1 MVYSKREKSVL
12 RARSSET
19 EATGAHK
26 VSDRQK
32 GETKH
37 MYDILI
43 IGAGVV
49 GCALARKLSRYEGK
63 IAVAERAEDVADGA
77 SKANSG
83 IVHAGFDAKPGTKK
97 AYYNVK
103 GANMYEA
110 QARELGVPYAR
121 IGALVLGFSE
131 EDRITL
137 QKLYEQ
143 GQKNGVEQL
152 RVIERDEILSLEPQ
166 TNPDVVCALYAPTS
180 AVVSPYEM
188 TLALAY
194 HAAQNGVEFLLDCPV
209 EKVWAENGAW
219 RAKTPR
225 GTLEARAVVN
235 CAGVGAADIHNMLSD
250 EKMEIVP
257 RRGEYYLLDHTVKCP
272 FSRTMFQVP
281 SKMGKGV
288 LISPTAHG
296 NALLGPSAE
305 NIDDPLDTRTTR
317 KGLDFVL
324 EKCRLTWPKVT
335 TRPVITTFAGIRAHP
350 VSDDFVIGKVHGAPE
365 NAFEAAGIESP
376 GLTAAPAIAEDLGS
390 LVAQSLHLAP
400 KETVIPPVPL
410 LKPFSAMSDEERAD
424 ACRRDPDYGRIV
436 CRCEVVTEAEIRD
449 AIRRPVG
456 ARSID
461 GVKRR
466 TRAGMGRCQGGF
478 CSPRVMEL
486 LCEERG
492 VSPLE
497 ITKCGGESK
506 LLAGTLDDIAKEAR
520 GHE

>member
-1 MVYSKREKSVL
+1 
-12 RARSSET
+12 
-19 EATGAHK
+19 
-26 VSDRQK
+26 
-32 GETKH
+32 

-49 GCALARKLSRYEGK
+49 GCALARKLSQYQGK
-63 IAVAERAEDVADGA
+63 IAVLERAEDVADGA

-103 GANMYEA
+103 GAKMYGDL
-110 QARELGVPYAR
+110 ARSLGVPYNP

-131 EDRITL
+131 EDRATL
-137 QKLYEQ
+137 QKLYDQ

-152 RVIERDEILSLEPQ
+152 RIIERDEILALEPN

-188 TLALAY
+188 TLALSY
-194 HAAQNGVEFLLDCPV
+194 HAAQNGVEFIFDCPV
-209 EKVWAENGAW
+209 EKVYEDHDTWHVE
-219 RAKTPR
+219 TPK
-225 GTLEARAVVN
+225 GTIEARAIIN
-235 CAGVGAADIHNMLSD
+235 CAGVGAADIHNMISD
-250 EKMEIVP
+250 QPMEIIP
-257 RRGEYYLLDHTVKCP
+257 RRGEYYLLDSTVKCP

-305 NIDDPLDTRTTR
+305 DIDDAYDTATTR

-324 EKCRLTWPKVT
+324 EKCRLTWPKVN
-335 TRPVITTFAGIRAHP
+335 TRPVITTFAGVRAHP
-350 VSDDFVIGKVHGAPE
+350 ASDDFIIGPVHGAPE
-365 NAFEAAGIESP
+365 NAFEAVGIESP
-376 GLTAAPAIAEDLGS
+376 GLTAAPAIAEELGEQ
-390 LVAQSLHLAP
+390 VAEHLKLPAARII
-400 KETVIPPVPL
+400 KAPVPL
-410 LKPFSAMSDEERAD
+410 LKPFAAMTDAERAA
-424 ACRRDPDYGRIV
+424 ACKKDPDYGRIV
-436 CRCEVVTEAEIRD
+436 CRCEVITEAEIRD

-456 ARSID
+456 AKSID

-478 CSPRVMEL
+478 CSPRVTEI
-486 LCEERG
+486 LCEELK

-506 LLAGTLDDIAKEAR
+506 LLVGTLDDIAKEAR

>member
-1 MVYSKREKSVL
+1 MFSKGAPEGEKPEGEKS
-12 RARSSET
+12 
-19 EATGAHK
+19 
-26 VSDRQK
+26 
-32 GETKH
+32 

-43 IGAGVV
+43 IGAGVT
-49 GCALARKLSRYEGK
+49 GCALARQLSGWEGR
-63 IAVAERAEDVADGA
+63 IAVLDRAEDVADAA

-103 GANMYEA
+103 GAAMYPA
-110 QARELGVPYAR
+110 LTKTLGVPFDP

-131 EDRITL
+131 EDRRTL
-137 QKLYEQ
+137 QKLYGQ
-143 GQKNGVEQL
+143 GQQNGVPSL
-152 RVIERDEILSLEPQ
+152 RIIEREEILRMEPN

-194 HAAQNGVEFLLDCPV
+194 HAAQNGVEFIFDSPV
-209 EKVWAENGAW
+209 TKIYEKDDTWHVE
-219 RAKTPR
+219 TPK
-225 GTLEARAVVN
+225 GVLSARAIIN
-235 CAGVGAADIHNMLSD
+235 CAGTGAAELHNQISD
-250 EKMEIVP
+250 QKIRIIP
-257 RRGEYYLLDHTVKCP
+257 RRGEYYLLDHTVQCP

-305 NIDDPLDTRTTR
+305 DIPDPDDTATTR
-317 KGLDFVL
+317 AGLDFVL
-324 EKCRLTWPKVT
+324 EKCRLTWPQVNV
-335 TRPVITTFAGIRAHP
+335 RSVITTFSGVRAHP
-350 VSDDFVIGKVHGAPE
+350 DTDDFIIGPVHGAPD
-365 NAFEAAGIESP
+365 NAFEAIGIESP
-376 GLTAAPAIAEDLGS
+376 GLTAAPAVAKELAEM
-390 LVAQSLHLAP
+390 VAEYLKLPSARFLRSA
-400 KETVIPPVPL
+400 VPL
-410 LKPFSAMSDEERAD
+410 LRPFSAMTEEERAE
-424 ACRRDPDYGRIV
+424 ACRKNPEYGRIV

-478 CSPRVMEL
+478 CSPRVMEI
-486 LCEERG
+486 LCEELG
-492 VSPLE
+492 KSPLE

-506 LLAGTLDDIAKEAR
+506 LLVGTLNEIAKEAR
-520 GHE
+520 VDE

>member
-1 MVYSKREKSVL
+1 
-12 RARSSET
+12 
-19 EATGAHK
+19 
-26 VSDRQK
+26 
-32 GETKH
+32 
-37 MYDILI
+37 MYDVLI
-43 IGAGVV
+43 IGAGVT
-49 GCALARKLSRYEGK
+49 GCALARALSRYHGK
-63 IAVAERAEDVADGA
+63 IAVLDKAEDVADGA

-103 GANMYEA
+103 GAKMYA
-110 QARELGVPYAR
+110 ALARQLGVPYDP
-121 IGALVLGFSE
+121 IGAMVLGFSE
-131 EDRITL
+131 EDRQTL
-137 QKLYEQ
+137 EKLLRQ
-143 GQKNGVEQL
+143 GEENGVEQL
-152 RVIERDEILSLEPQ
+152 RIIERDEVLRLEPN
-166 TNPDVVCALYAPTS
+166 TNPEVVCALYAPTS

-194 HAAQNGVEFLLDCPV
+194 HAAQNGVRFLFDNPV
-209 EKVWAENGAW
+209 TRIYEEHDTWHVE
-219 RAKTPR
+219 TPK
-225 GTLEARAVVN
+225 GVLEARAVIN
-235 CAGVGAADIHNMLSD
+235 CAGTGAAELHNMISD
-250 EKMEIVP
+250 QKIRIIP

-305 NIDDPLDTRTTR
+305 DIEDPDDTATPRR
-317 KGLDFVL
+317 GLDFVL
-324 EKCRLTWPKVT
+324 EKCRLTWPKVNV
-335 TRPVITTFAGIRAHP
+335 RSVITTFSGVRAHP
-350 VSDDFVIGKVHGAPE
+350 DTDDFIIGPVHGAPE
-365 NAFEAAGIESP
+365 NAFEAIGIESP
-376 GLTAAPAIAEDLGS
+376 GLSAAPAVAEELAEM
-390 LVAQSLHLAP
+390 VAEHLKLPDAHIFRAP
-400 KETVIPPVPL
+400 KPL
-410 LKPFSAMSDEERAD
+410 LKPFSAMTDRERAA
-424 ACRRDPDYGRIV
+424 ACRKNPDYGRIV

-478 CSPRVMEL
+478 CSPRVMEI
-486 LCEERG
+486 LCEELG

-497 ITKCGGESK
+497 ITKCGGESR
-506 LLAGTLDDIAKEAR
+506 LLAGTLNDIAKEAR